1 MSSSSGKAGEDS
13 IRIPRIS
20 ARCILG
26 VRPWE
31 RRRRRR
37 VEISLTIEADLAEAA
52 AGDSLESTVDYSVAS
67 RRVREVVAG
76 TRFRL
81 LEALAGRVA
90 GVVLE
95 LPRVRAVEV
104 TVSKP
109 GAIRRA
115 GAPEVRI
122 RRERA

>member
-13 IRIPRIS
+13 LRIPRIR

-37 VEISLTIEADLAEAA
+37 VDISLTIEADLAAA
-52 AGDSLESTVDYSVAS
+52 AASDSLEHAVDYSAAA
-67 RRVREVVAG
+67 RRVREAVAA

-81 LEALAGRVA
+81 LEALAAHVA
-90 GVVLE
+90 AIVLE
-95 LPRVRAVEV
+95 MPRVRAVEV

-109 GAIRRA
+109 GAIRRT
-115 GAPEVRI
+115 GAPEVRM